1 MAYDDDTDEIRR
13 LITEHVSSPSLR
25 HIRDGATVQA
35 LTWRIIHAVHRLPG
49 PWTKWS
55 ALREELIKAA
65 AWTWIPAEDLRA
77 VLNGFPGPGLTLT
90 DVTQRLSAI
99 HEEEGHWPDEAF
111 RTDCLDLYRRE
122 RDAGT
127 EMIAI
132 AGAIREFVEEA
143 ARQRRERLDR
153 EIKERRE
160 AEKQALEVRFLAGAD
175 CGWTPIRGSADVFT
189 RKNGRAYRLS
199 STKDRRYEMFRI
211 AGVQDAGKLVGT
223 YRTRGDA
230 TKALAQL
237 AYQPE
242 PRW

>member
-1 MAYDDDTDEIRR
+1 MAYDDDAHEINR
-13 LITEHVSSPSLR
+13 LIIEHVRSPSPR
-25 HIRDGATVQA
+25 HIRDKDAVAA
-35 LTWRIIHAVHRLPG
+35 LTRRIIEAVRRPPG
-49 PWTKWS
+49 LWTKWS
-55 ALREELIKAA
+55 ALREDLIKTAA
-65 AWTWIPAEDLRA
+65 LTWIPAEDLRS
-77 VLNGFPGPGLTLT
+77 VLNSFPGPILTLT

-111 RTDCLDLYRRE
+111 RADCLELYRRE
-122 RDAGT
+122 REAGT

-143 ARQRRERLDR
+143 TRQRREHLDR
-153 EIKERRE
+153 EFKQRRE
-160 AEKQALEVRFLAGAD
+160 AEKQALEARFLAGAD
-175 CGWTPIRGSADVFT
+175 CGWTPIRGSVDVFT

-199 STKDRRYEMFRI
+199 PTRDRRWDMFRI
-211 AGVQDAGKLVGT
+211 DSAEDAGKRVGT

-230 TKALAQL
+230 SRALTQL